1 MAAIVFLGSLFG
13 SIAIGMP
20 IAFALL
26 TCALALMAMEFGVNG
41 QILAQKLVDGADSY
55 PLMAIPFFLLA
66 GEFMNAGGL
75 SRRIVAMAM
84 SLVGHYR
91 GGLGYVVIG
100 TGLLFAS
107 LSGSAIADTATLAV
121 MLLPMMRQAGYD
133 LNRSAGL
140 MAATGIIA
148 PIIPPSIGFILLGVT
163 ANLSITKLFMAG
175 IVPGLLM
182 ALSLVV
188 VWWMVSRD
196 ARYEPMERKSWG
208 EVWQTVKAGSFALV
222 MPVIIVGGLKFGIFT
237 PTEAGIIA
245 AAYALFISLVVYR
258 EMTMKAL
265 YEATLGAAKM
275 TAVIMLLVAASM
287 VSAYLI
293 TIANIPA
300 QVVLLFEPLLESP
313 RLLLLA
319 IALAVLLIGM
329 VLDFTPAILIMV
341 PVMMP
346 VVKQAGIDPVYF
358 GVLFVMTAAIGMI
371 TPPVGA
377 VLNAVCGVGRI
388 PIEGAVKGV
397 LPFVFAEIAV
407 VILLILWPELV
418 TVPAQ
423 WLYR

>member
-26 TCALALMAMEFGVNG
+26 TCALVLMAMEFGVSA
-41 QILAQKLVDGADSY
+41 QILAQKLIDGADSY

-163 ANLSITKLFMAG
+163 ANLSITRLFMAG

-182 ALSLVV
+182 ALSLVI

-208 EVWQTVKAGSFALV
+208 EVWKTVKAGSFALV

-245 AAYALFISLVVYR
+245 AAYALVISVAVYR
-258 EMTMKAL
+258 EMTIKAL
-265 YEATLGAAKM
+265 YEATLSAAKM

-300 QVVLLFEPLLESP
+300 QVVSLFEPLLDSP

-341 PVMMP
+341 PVLMP

>member
-26 TCALALMAMEFGVNG
+26 TCALVLMAMEFGVSG
-41 QILAQKLVDGADSY
+41 QILAQKLIDGADSY

-182 ALSLVV
+182 ALSLVI

-196 ARYEPMERKSWG
+196 GRYEPMERKSWG

-245 AAYALFISLVVYR
+245 AAYALVISVVVYR

-265 YEATLGAAKM
+265 YTATLGAAKM

-300 QVVLLFEPLLESP
+300 QVVSLFEPLLESP